1 MLAIALIVIVVLI
14 AVLAELMVTNGVRS
28 GKYRNPNVATHVVR
42 GTIYDRNGRI
52 LALEVPKT
60 AVLVKKNSKHIE
72 TIAQIIS
79 ISANTTPGDIVRAVE
94 SSTDTTVQV
103 ASDLDADAVARIAA
117 DLEKNGI
124 PKEDVSFRKDYI
136 RTYPST
142 YHAAQLIYETE
153 KVMDGELSPAP
164 GFDELTTYGNDVYL
178 TLDLDIQY
186 ILDPALQQVYDIQSP
201 DYVVGLIIDVKT
213 GEVLADSVYPFFD
226 MNDTSSIPEAQ
237 KINRAM
243 IGSIARPNLRLAEIK
258 TILDVEPHG
267 QSGKSLEYKKNGDF
281 TADLEVIS
289 RMVRMP
295 DGYSSIVSTIPD
307 EDSKYL
313 VFIGSVNAKF
323 YNDVSY
329 VLDSALMIIEQGLY
343 SQNKL

>member
-1 MLAIALIVIVVLI
+1 MLAIALIVIVIVI
-14 AVLAELMVTNGVRS
+14 AVLAELMISNGVRS
-28 GKYRNPNVATHVVR
+28 GKYSNPNVATHVVR

-60 AVLVKKNSKHIE
+60 TVLVEKDSKNLE
-72 TIAQIIS
+72 TIAQIVA
-79 ISANTTPGDIVRAVE
+79 ISANKTPGDILHAVE
-94 SSTDTTVQV
+94 SSTDSTVQI
-103 ASDLDADAVARIAA
+103 AANLDADAVSRISA

-124 PKEDVSFRKDYI
+124 PVDEVVFRKDYI

-153 KVMDGELSPAP
+153 KVMDNELSPAP
-164 GFDELTTYGNDVYL
+164 GFDELTTYGNDVYM
-178 TLDLDIQY
+178 TIDLDIQY

-201 DYVVGLIIDVKT
+201 EYVVGLIIDVNT

-226 MNDTSSIPEAQ
+226 LNDTSSIPEAQ
-237 KINRAM
+237 KINRAL
-243 IGSIARPNLRLAEIK
+243 ISSIVRPNLRLSEIK
-258 TILDVEPHG
+258 TILDVQPHG
-267 QSGKSLEYKKNGDF
+267 QSGKSIDYTKNGDF
-281 TADLEVIS
+281 TQDLEVIS

-313 VFIGSVNAKF
+313 VFIGSVNPKF
-323 YNDVSY
+323 YNEVSY